1 MIRRVACLTVLSLL
15 VFLSSF
21 SSDNQASAQNGGAS
35 GAQAVHA
42 SQSQKR
48 AINRAAVAKSTAR
61 RFAQSA
67 PPTSIGFLGAPRT
80 FALGGI
86 PGIFP
91 AVMGDFAGKGFQS
104 AATIVNTGAATN
116 KFSISVALNNGAG
129 SFTSVLTTLTGEDQQ
144 DPIFV
149 GDLNGDGKAD
159 LLVVHAAYNPGTT
172 TIEAWLSNGDGT
184 FTASS
189 QGTVPVTTNAF
200 VWATIADVNGDGC
213 PDVVLADADFAR
225 KHLDHPW

>member
-149 GDLNGDGKAD
+149 AHLKGASEVAD
-159 LLVVHAAYNPGTT
+159 DIVVVHAAYNRWHNHHRSLAQQWRRNIHCG
-172 TIEAWLSNGDGT
+172 
-184 FTASS
+184 SS
-189 QGTVPVTTNAF
+189 QGSQFRLQRMPSYGRPLT
-200 VWATIADVNGDGC
+200 DVNGDGMS
-213 PDVVLADADFAR
+213 
-225 KHLDHPW
+225 